1 MDPVLIDNTL
11 NRVRQALEHNNV
23 TEALAL
29 LNALDPIDSAD
40 SIYELTTKEKAQIVM
55 ALEPDDAADLM
66 EEFDEEETVE
76 VALALPEETLVQLL
90 AEMEPDDAADLLGD
104 LEPEQ
109 AEQLLGQ
116 MEVEDAD
123 EIRPL
128 MAYEDDTSGGLMTS
142 DIPALLDTWTVAEA
156 FDFLRR
162 EQPSADD
169 HYYLYVVD
177 TQQHL
182 KGVVGLRQMIVAL
195 PETPITAIMNPEV
208 RSVLPTED
216 QEEAARVFSRY
227 GLLALPVV
235 DENGKL
241 VGVMTSD
248 DLVEVLEEEN
258 TEDIY
263 GLSNMSTDSDLYVWS
278 PIRDMVRQRLPWL
291 FINLATAFFA
301 AFIISRFEYLFA
313 QIAVLAVFQSVVAGM
328 GGNSGTQ
335 ALAIMVRGL
344 ALGEL
349 ELWQVRKVLVREFVI
364 GTIHGLAVGLGVA
377 GVAVLW
383 SGNPWL
389 GLVIGLA
396 TFGNLVIGGLAGTLV
411 PMTLRALKLDPALAS
426 SVLVTTITDS
436 GGFALFLGL
445 ASLLLPLLLGGT
457 L

>member
-11 NRVRQALEHNNV
+11 KRVRQALEHNDV
-23 TEALAL
+23 SEALAL

-40 SIYELTTKEKAQIVM
+40 SIYELTAQEKAQIVM

-66 EEFDEEETVE
+66 EEFDEDETVE
-76 VALALPEETLVQLL
+76 VALALPEETLVQVL

-109 AEQLLGQ
+109 AEQLLEQ
-116 MEVEDAD
+116 MESESAD
-123 EIRPL
+123 DIRTL
-128 MAYEDDTSGGLMTS
+128 MAYEDETSGGVMTS
-142 DIPALLDTWTVAEA
+142 DIPALLDTWSVGDA

-177 TQQHL
+177 AQQHL
-182 KGVVGLRQMIVAL
+182 KGVVGLREMIVAQ
-195 PETPITAIMNPEV
+195 PDTPVKAIMNPEV

-216 QEEAARVFSRY
+216 REEAARIFARY

-258 TEDIY
+258 TEDMY
-263 GLSNMSTDSDLYVWS
+263 GISNLSPSSDLYVWS
-278 PIRDMVRQRLPWL
+278 PIRDMIQQRLPWL
-291 FINLATAFFA
+291 IINLATAFLA
-301 AFIISRFEYLFA
+301 ALVIGQFEYLFTLVA
-313 QIAVLAVFQSVVAGM
+313 ILAVFQTVVAGM

-335 ALAIMVRGL
+335 ALALMIRGL
-344 ALGEL
+344 ALGEVEVWQITRVL
-349 ELWQVRKVLVREFVI
+349 GRELLI
-364 GTIHGLAVGLGVA
+364 GLLNGLGV
-377 GVAVLW
+377 GFVATPVAYFW
-383 SGNPWL
+383 SGNPYI
-389 GLVIGLA
+389 GTLVGLA
-396 TFGNLVIGGLAGTLV
+396 VWGNVIVGALAGTMIPLV
-411 PMTLRALKLDPALAS
+411 LRALKLDPALAS
-426 SVLVTTITDS
+426 GILVTTVTDS
-436 GGFALFLGL
+436 AGFALFLGL
-445 ASLLLPLLLGGT
+445 ASLMLPLLLGGT